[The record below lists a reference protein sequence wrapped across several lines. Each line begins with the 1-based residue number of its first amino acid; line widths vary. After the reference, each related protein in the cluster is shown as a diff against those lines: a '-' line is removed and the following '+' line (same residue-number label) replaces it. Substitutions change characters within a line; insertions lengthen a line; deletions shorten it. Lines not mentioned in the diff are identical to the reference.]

1 MSRLKNLENKVKPIL
16 EEIPETRDSYELL
29 YYVYAVKELG
39 LGKKDILTYDNIFY
53 GIEKDI
59 LSSFESVSR
68 CARKIKE
75 KEPSLLGEKMKKKI
89 AEKVEEFRTY
99 VRDF

>member
-1 MSRLKNLENKVKPIL
+1 MSRLKKLESKIKTIL
-16 EEIPETRDSYELL
+16 LEVPETRDSYELL
-29 YYVYAVKELG
+29 YYLYAIKELG
-39 LGKKDILTYDNIFY
+39 LGEKTLTYENILY
-53 GIEKDI
+53 GIEKEI

-75 KEPSLLGEKMKKKI
+75 KDPSLLGEKMKKKM
-89 AEKVEEFRTY
+89 AEKIEEFRSY

>member
-1 MSRLKNLENKVKPIL
+1 MSRLRNLENKIRPIL

-29 YYVYAVKELG
+29 YYLYAIKELG
-39 LGKKDILTYDNIFY
+39 LGEKTLTYENILY

-75 KEPSLLGEKMKKKI
+75 KEPSLIGEKMKKKM